1 MLLSVVVDALL
12 RVGDLCFASVTLRCA
27 SVSL

>member
-1 MLLSVVVDALL
+1 VDALL
-12 RVGDLCFASVTLRCA
+12 RVRDLCLASVTLRCA